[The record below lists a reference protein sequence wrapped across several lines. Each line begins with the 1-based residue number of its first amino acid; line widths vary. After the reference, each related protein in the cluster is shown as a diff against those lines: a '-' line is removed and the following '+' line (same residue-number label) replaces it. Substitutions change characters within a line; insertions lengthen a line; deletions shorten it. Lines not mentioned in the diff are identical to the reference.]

1 MSPLLDEAISHL
13 GTHDRDA
20 LVLRYFQNKSLSEVG
35 AAMGLEERTAQKR
48 VTRALEK
55 LRKVFAKQGVT
66 LSGAVIAGAVS
77 ANSVQAAPAGLAMTI
92 KVASLAAAV
101 TGTSSLFQFMTMS
114 KLKLGFNAMLVAGVT
129 IAFVIQ
135 HQAQVKLRADNE
147 SLRQQITQLQADN
160 QKFSDQ
166 LAAAGKSK
174 LLSDAEF
181 LELLRLRGEVG
192 RLRYQQNN
200 LSKITE
206 SNTNRL
212 PDMQVIQIHA
222 KARFISLPTE
232 DLQALGVQWMS
243 EAQGVKSGL
252 LAEQQFKTIMEALQ
266 GASDAETISEP
277 EVLTSNGGQTEMR
290 TTQSVP
296 VDGTNTDVGASLDMT
311 PYFSTNSLTFNL
323 DLGAKLTQLTGDPS
337 RPDMQTIQ
345 ATNQVTLSIGQ
356 TFVFAEP
363 LPSGGWL
370 PDATNIPA
378 GPRSLLVFVTPTV
391 IDAAGNRVNF
401 PPPNQ

>member
-1 MSPLLDEAISHL
+1 
-13 GTHDRDA
+13 
-20 LVLRYFQNKSLSEVG
+20 
-35 AAMGLEERTAQKR
+35 
-48 VTRALEK
+48 
-55 LRKVFAKQGVT
+55 
-66 LSGAVIAGAVS
+66 
-77 ANSVQAAPAGLAMTI
+77 AAPAGLAMTI

-147 SLRQQITQLQADN
+147 TLRQQITQLQADN

-232 DLQALGVQWMS
+232 DL
-243 EAQGVKSGL
+243 
-252 LAEQQFKTIMEALQ
+252 
-266 GASDAETISEP
+266 
-277 EVLTSNGGQTEMR
+277 
-290 TTQSVP
+290 
-296 VDGTNTDVGASLDMT
+296 
-311 PYFSTNSLTFNL
+311 
-323 DLGAKLTQLTGDPS
+323 
-337 RPDMQTIQ
+337 
-345 ATNQVTLSIGQ
+345 
-356 TFVFAEP
+356 
-363 LPSGGWL
+363 
-370 PDATNIPA
+370 
-378 GPRSLLVFVTPTV
+378 
-391 IDAAGNRVNF
+391 
-401 PPPNQ
+401 